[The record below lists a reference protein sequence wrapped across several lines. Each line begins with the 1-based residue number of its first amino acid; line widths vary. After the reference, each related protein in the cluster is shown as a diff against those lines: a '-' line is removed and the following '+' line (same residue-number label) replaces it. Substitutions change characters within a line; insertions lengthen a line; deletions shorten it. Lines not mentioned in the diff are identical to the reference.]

1 MEEEILEIFYKYLD
15 EGDAGGDHNISYA
28 ASKALQDFV
37 KTTSEITKAGFVQS
51 LDKVLKHLIENSG
64 KGHKLLKNRTNLT
77 LRAVWNF
84 CYHIFTKEISKNP
97 YKEMDEIQTTLQ
109 KKAQDLC
116 SLAEIAKEKII
127 KHSKKIWRDDM
138 IILTHGYSSIVYKL
152 IKSAVEHGY
161 KLTVYV
167 SEAWPDKTGE
177 MMREKLE
184 DIKVSVKII
193 LDSSVASIMDKVDY
207 VFLGAEAVV
216 ENGGII
222 NKIGTFTIALW
233 AKAHKKKVYA
243 FTESLKF
250 IKTFPL
256 DQSDISSVI
265 PEMEDYSN
273 LSSDYTPPEY
283 INTLITD
290 LGISTPYVVS
300 DELIQFLY

>member
-1 MEEEILEIFYKYLD
+1 MEDQILEKFYEYLD
-15 EGDAGGDHNISYA
+15 EGDSYGDNNISFA
-28 ASKALQDFV
+28 ASKALEDFV
-37 KTTSEITKAGFVQS
+37 TTSTDVTKAGFIES
-51 LDKVLKHLIENSG
+51 LNAVLEHLINEAGS
-64 KGHKLLKNRTNLT
+64 GHKLLKNRTSLT
-77 LRAVWNF
+77 LRAVCNF
-84 CYHIFTKEISKNP
+84 CYHIFTKEISKSQD
-97 YKEMDEIQTTLQ
+97 KEMDEIKLTL
-109 KKAQDLC
+109 KRKAQDLC

-127 KHSKKIWRDDM
+127 KHAKKIWRDDM
-138 IILTHGYSSIVYKL
+138 TILTHGFSSIVHKL
-152 IKSAVEHGY
+152 IKSAVENGY

-167 SEAWPDKTGE
+167 TEGRPDNTGE
-177 MMREKLE
+177 IMKEKLE
-184 DIKVSVKII
+184 ELGVDVKII
-193 LDSSVASIMDKVDY
+193 LDSSVASIMAKIDY

-222 NKIGTFTIALW
+222 NKIGSFTIALC

-265 PEMEDYSN
+265 PEMEEYDN

-300 DELIQFLY
+300 DELIQFLL